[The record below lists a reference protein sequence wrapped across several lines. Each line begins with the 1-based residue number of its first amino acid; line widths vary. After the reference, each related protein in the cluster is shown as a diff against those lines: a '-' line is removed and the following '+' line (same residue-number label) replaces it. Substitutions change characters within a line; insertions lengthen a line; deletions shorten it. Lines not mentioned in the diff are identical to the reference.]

1 LVMDKKDIYEHLAK
15 IYLDASLKKQEKS
28 KKYSRSVKYVV
39 LAAMVFLFAL
49 SASVFYSILKK
60 KPFDS
65 EVSLVL
71 LPDVAKINYHFD
83 PARKEIFSLNLN
95 KLDLT
100 RYSTLRFFVKK
111 ANYNNVISLRVE
123 FTNNYKEKSEIYFK
137 DLPARWQECT
147 LNLSDFKHISDWSQM
162 SNLAFAIEEW
172 NVQEKRGIVYID
184 NVRVLK

>member
-1 LVMDKKDIYEHLAK
+1 MNKKEIYEHLAK

-28 KKYSRSVKYVV
+28 KKYPDSVKYIAISV
-39 LAAMVFLFAL
+39 AVFLL
-49 SASVFYSILKK
+49 VLGASVFYPILKK
-60 KPFDS
+60 KPFDA

-71 LPDVAKINYHFD
+71 LPDAAKINYHFD
-83 PARKEIFSLNLN
+83 PARKEIFSLDLN

-100 RYSTLRFFVKK
+100 RYQTLKFSAKK

-123 FTNNYKEKSEIYFK
+123 FANNYKEQSEIYFK
-137 DLPARWQECT
+137 DLPARWQEYT
-147 LNLSDFKHISDWSQM
+147 LNFSDFKGISDWSEM

-172 NVQEKRGIVYID
+172 NVQQKRGVVYID